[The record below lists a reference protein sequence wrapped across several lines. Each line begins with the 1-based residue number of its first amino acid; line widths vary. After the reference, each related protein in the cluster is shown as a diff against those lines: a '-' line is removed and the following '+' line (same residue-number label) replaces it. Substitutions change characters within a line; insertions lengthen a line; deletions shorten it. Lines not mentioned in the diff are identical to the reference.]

1 MKRRVK
7 IPLAVILA
15 LIVLGGV
22 GAYVARREFVGAES
36 FDSDFYANAATTNP
50 DAAFSYDPYA
60 ATLKAYVD
68 DDGMVD
74 YQGLKED
81 HKKLDEFLLAMAR
94 VDKATYD
101 KWDED
106 AQVAFWTNAYNAL
119 TLKVIIDHYPIEAGL
134 ISGLAY
140 PKNSIRQIPGVWEK
154 IQWLVVGEKLTL
166 DQIEHAIL
174 RGKRDEKF
182 NEKFGSFNEPRIH
195 VALVC
200 AAMGCP
206 ELRREPYLGEK
217 LDDQLDEQ
225 SRIFMNNP
233 GKFRI
238 DRDAGKVYL
247 SSIFKWFG
255 GDFVKTY
262 LPEEGFGEHSQAERA
277 VLHYASEYLPDEDA
291 AYLRKGDYAIEYLD
305 YDWSL
310 NEQQSSE
317 P

>member
-1 MKRRVK
+1 MKRKFK
-7 IPLAVILA
+7 ISMTVILA
-15 LIVLGGV
+15 VVILGGL
-22 GAYVARREFVGAES
+22 GAYVAHQEFVGADS
-36 FDSDFYANAATTNP
+36 FNSGFYANAATP
-50 DAAFSYDPYA
+50 QSDANFSYNAYA

-68 DDGMVD
+68 ANGMVD
-74 YQGLKED
+74 YKGLKDD

-94 VDKATYD
+94 VDKDTYD
-101 KWDED
+101 ERTKE
-106 AQVAFWTNAYNAL
+106 AKIAFWINAYNAL
-119 TLKVIIDHYPIEAGL
+119 TLKAIIDHYPIKAGL

-140 PKNSIRQIPGVWEK
+140 PKNSIRQIPGVWKK
-154 IQWLVVGEKLTL
+154 IQWLVVREKLTL

-182 NEKFGSFNEPRIH
+182 KKKFGSFNEPRIH

-225 SRIFMNNP
+225 SRIFVNNP
-233 GKFRI
+233 KKFRI
-238 DRDAGKVYL
+238 DRDAGKVHL

-255 GDFVKTY
+255 DDFVKTY
-262 LPEEGFGEHSQAERA
+262 KPEEGFGDHSKAERA
-277 VLHYASEYLPDEDA
+277 VLHYASKYLSEDEA
-291 AYLRKGDYAIEYLD
+291 AYLRKGDFSIEYLD

-310 NEQQSSE
+310 NEQQTSE
-317 P
+317 Q